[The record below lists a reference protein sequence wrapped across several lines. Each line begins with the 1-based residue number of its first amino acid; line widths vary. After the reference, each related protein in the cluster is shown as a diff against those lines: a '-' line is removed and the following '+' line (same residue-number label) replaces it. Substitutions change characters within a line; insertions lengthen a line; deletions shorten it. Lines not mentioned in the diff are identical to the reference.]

1 MKTAYLFPGL
11 NGLLRLKDRERY
23 LHLPHVQ
30 KRLHQAQSALKR
42 ELNIDTDLIQ
52 MLTQATDDIYKID
65 NISLAAVLI
74 SSIQVGVVDHLKEQ
88 FPNPEWMV
96 GVSLGDV
103 ARTVSAEAY
112 DFEVAVVSH
121 VKFTHRID
129 GIDKLGGNIGVAT
142 TLQRPFTQEDYD
154 WFELKGIDVSV
165 LTARFLNVG
174 ALFSGLD
181 DVRLRAKEKGWRVMP
196 ILEYPAH
203 SRYIKPYV
211 DASEAEFMSVQTH
224 LPKTPIFSTIS
235 LQPLTSPEI
244 IKREFLETITK
255 TIHFESAI
263 TKLSRDHGVTRFVN
277 IGPCK
282 SLYTLLRDIPLEFK
296 IEDAEDL
303 LNSTKS

>member
-30 KRLHQAQSALKR
+30 TRLLQAQTALKR
-42 ELNIDTDLIQ
+42 ELNIDVNLLQ
-52 MLTQATDDIYKID
+52 MLTEETESIYRIE
-65 NISLAAVLI
+65 NISIAAVLI
-74 SSIQVGVVDHLKEQ
+74 SSIQVGVVDHLKELY
-88 FPNPEWMV
+88 PNPDWMV

-103 ARTVSAEAY
+103 ARTVAAEAY

-142 TLQRPFTQEDYD
+142 TLQRPFTQDDYD
-154 WFELKGIDVSV
+154 WFESKGVDVSV
-165 LTARFLNVG
+165 LTTRFLNVG
-174 ALFSGLD
+174 ALFSGLEE
-181 DVRLRAKEKGWRVMP
+181 VRLRAKEKGWRIMP
-196 ILEYPAH
+196 ILDYPAH

-211 DASEAEFMSVQTH
+211 DASEAEFMWVQTH
-224 LPKTPIFSTIS
+224 VPKTPIFSTIS
-235 LQPLTSPEI
+235 LQPLLSPEI
-244 IKREFLETITK
+244 IKREFLETITR

-263 TKLSRDHGVTRFVN
+263 TKLSREHGVTRFVN

-303 LNSTKS
+303 LNVTKS